1 MFARVAQRAR
11 HPDKLVQKFL
21 HTPRVSRI
29 GNLTSRRIE
38 KLPSGTEINIREDGN
53 QAELAQ
59 HRQQTLDHARAAEWT
74 SRHATN
80 ANGFVDVFLQV
91 CIEHVLQQTREAMI
105 VLRHNKDEPVSAL
118 YRG

>member
-38 KLPSGTEINIREDGN
+38 KLPSGTEINIRENRN

-59 HRQQTLDHARAAEWT
+59 HRQETLDHAHAAEWARGYT
-74 SRHATN
+74 AN
-80 ANGFVDVFLQV
+80 ANGFVDVFVQI
-91 CIEHVLQQTREAMI
+91 CIEHMFQ
-105 VLRHNKDEPVSAL
+105 
-118 YRG
+118 